1 MKELSDKDKI
11 IAISKLK
18 DHNFSFGMYTFASF
32 IIDYFARVKK
42 NLKMD
47 YDSFMIVQVVVTDV
61 IYHANKKDRD
71 YKSGDNQNYMA
82 LESLWDK
89 MINKYQNKSTLE
101 ILSLPEMNSR
111 AKNNR
116 LSISS
121 ICLILN
127 LPKETVR
134 RKIKALV
141 RKKILFTGDKNGI
154 VIGESYKKIF
164 SEFVPT
170 TVIQMSRMMKTW
182 EKRGITKALLDMD
195 TSNI

>member
-18 DHNFSFGMYTFASF
+18 DHNFSFGMYTFTSF
-32 IIDYFARVKK
+32 VIDYFARVKTH
-42 NLKMD
+42 LKMD

-61 IYHANKKDRD
+61 IYHANRKNGN
-71 YKSGDNQNYMA
+71 YKNEGNKNYMA
-82 LESLWDK
+82 LESLWDN

-134 RKIKALV
+134 RKIQALC
-141 RKKILFTGDKNGI
+141 RKKILFSSDKNGI
-154 VIGESYKKIF
+154 VIGETYKKIF

>member
-11 IAISKLK
+11 IAIAKLK

-71 YKSGDNQNYMA
+71 YKRGDNQNYMA

-89 MINKYQNKSTLE
+89 MINKYQN
-101 ILSLPEMNSR
+101 
-111 AKNNR
+111 NNK

-182 EKRGITKALLDMD
+182 ERRGITKALLDMD

>member
-61 IYHANKKDRD
+61 IYHANRKNGN
-71 YKSGDNQNYMA
+71 YKNEGNKNYMA
-82 LESLWDK
+82 LESLWDD

-134 RKIKALV
+134 RKIKVLV
-141 RKKILFTGDKNGI
+141 RKKILLSSNKNGI
-154 VIGESYKKIF
+154 IIGESYKKIF
-164 SEFVPT
+164 SDFVPT

-182 EKRGITKALLDMD
+182 ERRGITKALLDMD
-195 TSNI
+195 TSSI